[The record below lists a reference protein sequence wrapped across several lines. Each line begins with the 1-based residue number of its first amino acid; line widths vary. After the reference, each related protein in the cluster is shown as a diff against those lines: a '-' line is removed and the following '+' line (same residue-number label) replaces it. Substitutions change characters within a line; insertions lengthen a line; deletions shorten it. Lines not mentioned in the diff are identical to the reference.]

1 VRTVLVIDDEFGI
14 VDVLVAAL
22 EDEGYRVFT
31 AANGRR
37 GLERLAENKPDL
49 VISDFM
55 MPLMD
60 GATLARSMRESADYR
75 DIPIIM
81 MSAVTEAALRQ
92 RFDDYQA
99 FLRKP
104 FAVPVLLDLM
114 RTVLDGAAKAPK
126 Q

>member
-1 VRTVLVIDDEFGI
+1 VRTVLIIDDEFGI

-60 GATLARSMRESADYR
+60 GATMARAMRENPDYR
-75 DIPIIM
+75 SIPIIM
-81 MSAVTEAALRQ
+81 MSAVPEGALRP

-104 FAVPVLLDLM
+104 FSVAALLSLM
-114 RTVLDGAAKAPK
+114 ITVLDGAPKVPK